1 MNIVTLVI
9 FYPIRA
15 TAQRFAPHHRGAIAA
30 RRGGLLPD
38 TSARS
43 AVRNSLRR
51 AAGEEIC
58 PRRGDRDRI
67 SDFCT
72 LFSPFP
78 APSAGCRECPS
89 CISAGQR
96 LAPAKTP
103 TEAVRKSPNSCPY
116 PPLGRDFSPTAR
128 SRPPSHRA
136 ARGFP
141 DTSARSAVRNSLRRA
156 APRPTA
162 PLAHNRRFPRYRRPV
177 RAAAMEF
184 LRKADGSCALR

>member
-78 APSAGCRECPS
+78 APSAGCRECPPH
-89 CISAGQR
+89 ISAGQR
-96 LAPAKTP
+96 LAPARVP

-116 PPLGRDFSPTAR
+116 LPLGRDSSPTAR
-128 SRPPSHRA
+128 AAGRHRSVLPATFPPPRREAPSAIPLDAQR
-136 ARGFP
+136 
-141 DTSARSAVRNSLRRA
+141 SARAVRS
-156 APRPTA
+156 
-162 PLAHNRRFPRYRRPV
+162 
-177 RAAAMEF
+177 
-184 LRKADGSCALR
+184 